1 MRRRE
6 VIKLVAGA
14 AIWPGTVSAQRQG
27 KVYRVGFLWDSPTV
41 TPDDLV
47 AFREGLRDLGWIE
60 GQNVDIEFRWAEGR
74 FERLPELANE
84 LVRLNVDVIV
94 APTSIYAEAAKR
106 ATAIIPIVFV
116 GHADPLGSGHVAS
129 LASPG
134 GNLTGTSLMMTD
146 TNAKGLQLLKE
157 AIPGLA
163 HVAILYDPATP
174 SHVPGLT
181 GLQGAARD
189 LSLRVEPVAVTEAAE
204 FGKAF
209 SGIRS
214 VGAEAVVILAT
225 PLFNSGSKW
234 LADLAL
240 EHKLA
245 TLFARREQAEKGGLI
260 SYGPDRGEL
269 NRRAASY
276 VDAILKGARPQN
288 LPVQQ
293 PTKFELVIN
302 LRTAHALGLSIP
314 SSLLARADEVIE

>member
-6 VIKLVAGA
+6 VVRLLAGA
-14 AIWPGTVSAQRQG
+14 AMCPGTVRAQPGR
-27 KVYRVGFLWDSPTV
+27 VRRVGFLWDSPTV

-60 GQNVDIEFRWAEGR
+60 GQNIAIEFRWAEGH

-84 LVRLNVDVIV
+84 LVGLNVDVIV

-106 ATAIIPIVFV
+106 ATAVIPIVFV

-129 LASPG
+129 LANPG

-157 AIPGLA
+157 AVPGFSQ
-163 HVAILYDPATP
+163 VAILYDPATP
-174 SHVPGLT
+174 SHVPGLA
-181 GLQGAARD
+181 GLQGAGRD
-189 LSLRVEPVAVTEAAE
+189 LGLQIAPIAVSEAAQ

-209 SGIRS
+209 SGMRS

-225 PLFNSGSKW
+225 PLFNSNSKR

-240 EHKLA
+240 EHKLP
-245 TLFARREQAEKGGLI
+245 TLFARREQAERGGLI
-260 SYGPDRGEL
+260 SYGPDRGDL

-276 VDAILKGARPQN
+276 VDKILKGARPQD

-302 LRTAHALGLSIP
+302 LNTAKALGLTIP
-314 SSLLARADEVIE
+314 PTLLARADEVIE

>member
-6 VIKLVAGA
+6 VVRLLAGA
-14 AIWPGTVSAQRQG
+14 AMCPGTVWAQPGR
-27 KVYRVGFLWDSPTV
+27 VHRVGFLWDSPTV

-60 GQNVDIEFRWAEGR
+60 GRNVEIEFRWAEGR

-157 AIPGLA
+157 VLPDLA
-163 HVAILYDPATP
+163 HVAVIYDPATP
-174 SHVPGLT
+174 SHVPGLA
-181 GLQGAARD
+181 GLQGAGRE
-189 LSLRVEPVAVTEAAE
+189 LGLRVEPVAVTEAAE
-204 FGKAF
+204 FGAAF
-209 SGIRS
+209 SGIGG

-225 PLFNSGSKW
+225 PLFNSSSKR

-240 EHKLA
+240 EHKLP

-276 VDAILKGARPQN
+276 VDKILKGARPQD

-302 LRTAHALGLSIP
+302 LRTAHALGLAIP
-314 SSLLARADEVIE
+314 PTLLARADDVIE

>member
-1 MRRRE
+1 MKRRE
-6 VIKLVAGA
+6 VIKLLAGA
-14 AIWPGTVSAQRQG
+14 AIWPGTVSAQQPG
-27 KVYRVGFLWDSPTV
+27 KVYFVGFLWDSPTV
-41 TPDDLV
+41 TPEDLV
-47 AFREGLRDLGWIE
+47 AFRAGLRDLGWIE
-60 GQNVDIEFRWAEGR
+60 GQNVEIVFRWAEGH
-74 FERLPELANE
+74 FGRLPELANE

-129 LASPG
+129 LANPG

-157 AIPGLA
+157 AVPGLSQ
-163 HVAILYDPATP
+163 VATIYDPATP

-181 GLQGAARD
+181 GLQSAGRD
-189 LSLRVEPVAVTEAAE
+189 LGLRIEPVAVTEAAQ
-204 FGKAF
+204 FSKAF
-209 SGIRS
+209 SSMRS

-225 PLFNSGSKW
+225 PLFNSSSKW

-240 EHKLA
+240 EHKLP
-245 TLFARREQAEKGGLI
+245 TLFARREQAERGGLI
-260 SYGPDRGEL
+260 SYGPDRGDL
-269 NRRAASY
+269 NRRAATY
-276 VDAILKGARPQN
+276 VDKILKGARPQD

-302 LRTAHALGLSIP
+302 LRTAKSLGLTIP
-314 SSLLARADEVIE
+314 PDAPRPRR

>member
-6 VIKLVAGA
+6 VVRLLAGA
-14 AIWPGTVSAQRQG
+14 AMCPGTVRAQPGR
-27 KVYRVGFLWDSPTV
+27 VRRVGFLWDSPTV

-60 GQNVDIEFRWAEGR
+60 GQNIAIEFRWAEGH

-84 LVRLNVDVIV
+84 LVGLNVDVIV

-106 ATAIIPIVFV
+106 ATAVIPIVFV

-129 LASPG
+129 LANPG

-157 AIPGLA
+157 AVPGLSQ
-163 HVAILYDPATP
+163 VAILYDPATP
-174 SHVPGLT
+174 SHVPGLA
-181 GLQGAARD
+181 GLQGAGRD
-189 LSLRVEPVAVTEAAE
+189 LGLQIAPIAESEAAQ

-209 SGIRS
+209 SGMRS

-225 PLFNSGSKW
+225 PLFNSNSKR

-240 EHKLA
+240 EHKIA

-269 NRRAASY
+269 NRRAAGY
-276 VDAILKGARPQN
+276 VDQILKGARPQD

-302 LRTAHALGLSIP
+302 LRTAHALGLAIP
-314 SSLLARADEVIE
+314 PTLLARADEVIE

>member
-1 MRRRE
+1 MKRRD
-6 VIKLVAGA
+6 VVNLLAAAGM
-14 AIWPGTVSAQRQG
+14 WPGTVWAQPGR
-27 KVYRVGFLWDSPTV
+27 VRRVGFLWDSPSV
-41 TPDDLV
+41 TPDDLA
-47 AFREGLRDLGWIE
+47 AFRDGLHELGWIE
-60 GQNVDIEFRWAEGR
+60 GQNIAIVFRWAEGR
-74 FERLPELANE
+74 FERLPELARE

-94 APTSIYAEAAKR
+94 APTSIYAEAAKK

-157 AIPGLA
+157 TIPGLA
-163 HVAILYDPATP
+163 KVAIIYDPATP
-174 SHVPGLT
+174 SHVPGLA
-181 GLQGAARD
+181 GLQSAGSD
-189 LSLRVEPVAVTEAAE
+189 LGLRVEPVAVTAAE
-204 FGKAF
+204 EFGRAF

-214 VGAEAVVILAT
+214 VGAQAVVILAT
-225 PLFNSGSKW
+225 PLFNSSSKR

-240 EHKLA
+240 EHKLP

-276 VDAILKGARPQN
+276 VDKILKGAIPQD

-302 LRTAHALGLSIP
+302 LSTAKALGLAIP
-314 SSLLARADEVIE
+314 PTLLARADEVIE